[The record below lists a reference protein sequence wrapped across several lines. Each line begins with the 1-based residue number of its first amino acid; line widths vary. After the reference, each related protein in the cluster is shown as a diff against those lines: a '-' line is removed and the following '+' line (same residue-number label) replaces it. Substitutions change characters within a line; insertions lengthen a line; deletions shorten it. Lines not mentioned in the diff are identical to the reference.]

1 MTGPDA
7 ARSTLS
13 RVRAVVTIAF
23 SAQPVVQR
31 LCHDNWTGFET
42 ITSDGHLRCAWQ
54 PPKKGA
60 CKSMPALGVSLF
72 LIAVGA
78 VLAFA
83 VSATVSGIDVQT
95 IGVIL
100 LGVGFLGILMSM
112 LFLMSF
118 SPFGN
123 RDGDGPTRH
132 IDVH

>member
-1 MTGPDA
+1 
-7 ARSTLS
+7 
-13 RVRAVVTIAF
+13 
-23 SAQPVVQR
+23 
-31 LCHDNWTGFET
+31 
-42 ITSDGHLRCAWQ
+42 
-54 PPKKGA
+54 
-60 CKSMPALGVSLF
+60 MPALGVSLF